1 MSKQKLSAYAANNI
15 TLFNLMFL
23 IKEGTDY
30 ALNFK
35 HYKAFTR
42 LYESEQINYSVPM
55 NLKP

>member
-1 MSKQKLSAYAANNI
+1 
-15 TLFNLMFL
+15 MFF

-35 HYKAFTR
+35 HYEAFTR

-55 NLKP
+55 NSKP